1 MAAVNA
7 GDSMGVAV
15 RVSSLG
21 FKAEDEDIFRIIPFS
36 VFLQIMPSTIVGY

>member
-15 RVSSLG
+15 GVSPLEFS
-21 FKAEDEDIFRIIPFS
+21 AEDEDNFPIISFF
-36 VFLQIMPSTIVGY
+36 VF

>member
-15 RVSSLG
+15 GVSPLE
-21 FKAEDEDIFRIIPFS
+21 FNAEDEDIFRIIPFS
-36 VFLQIMPSTIVGY
+36 VF

>member
-15 RVSSLG
+15 EVSKLG
-21 FKAEDEDIFRIIPFS
+21 FNAEDEDIFRILHFS
-36 VFLQIMPSTIVGY
+36 VFLQIVSYTNADY

>member
-15 RVSSLG
+15 GVSPLE
-21 FKAEDEDIFRIIPFS
+21 FNAEDEDIFLYHSFFCFLIIMS
-36 VFLQIMPSTIVGY
+36 STNADY